1 VREAFYLKKIL
12 LQLRLLDDTKPIPI
26 PICTDSD
33 NAVAILKK
41 DSYNKGTKWLDVKYQ
56 FVKHAMKTKQIEI
69 QLIDSKENPADA
81 LTKAL
86 LKVDFERIRK
96 LLVSKKEMTD

>member
-12 LQLRLLDDTKPIPI
+12 LQLRLLDDMKPI

-33 NAVAILKK
+33 NTVAILKK

-56 FVKHAMKTKQIEI
+56 FVKHAWKKKQIDI
-69 QLIDSKENPADA
+69 QLIDSKENPVDA

-86 LKVDFERIRK
+86 PKVDFERIRK
-96 LLVSKKEMTD
+96 LLVSKKETD

>member
-1 VREAFYLKKIL
+1 VREGLYLKKIL
-12 LQLRLLDDTKPIPI
+12 IQLRLLDDTKPTPIPI

-56 FVKHAMKTKQIEI
+56 FVKHAMKTKQIDI

-86 LKVDFERIRK
+86 PKVDFERIRK
-96 LLVSKKEMTD
+96 LLVSKKD

>member
-12 LQLRLLDDTKPIPI
+12 LQLRLLDDIKPIPI
-26 PICTDSD
+26 YTDSD

-41 DSYNKGTKWLDVKYQ
+41 DSYNKGTKWLDMKYQ
-56 FVKHAMKTKQIEI
+56 FVKHAMKTKQIDI

-86 LKVDFERIRK
+86 PKVDFERIRK
-96 LLVSKKEMTD
+96 LLVSKKETD